1 MFVFLRKC
9 ATICHMKKLNYYFKK
24 AIKNGFALGA
34 FNFSNLETLISICQA
49 AEKTNSPVMACVSE
63 GAIKYIGIDFVV
75 SMVKTAKKQYKA
87 PIFLHLDH
95 GQSFEMCALAV
106 DKGFDSVMIDASA
119 LPFEENVKLTKRVV
133 DYAHKKGV
141 FVEGEL
147 GQIKGIED
155 ELSNDENHFT
165 NPLQAQQFVQKTG
178 VDSLAVA
185 IGTSHGAY
193 KFNGEAKLR
202 FDILSEIEAKLPSF
216 PLVLHG
222 ASSVNQD
229 FVNQINSL
237 GGALGKPKGVDEK
250 LTHVAI
256 TKHNVVKINIDTD
269 LRMAFTAAVRST
281 LATNPQNFDPRK
293 YLQAAKDNM
302 QQVVEHKIKN
312 LLNSK
317 NMA

>member
-1 MFVFLRKC
+1 
-9 ATICHMKKLNYYFKK
+9 MKKLNYYFKK

-34 FNFSNLETLISICQA
+34 FNFSNLETLVSICQA

-63 GAIKYIGIDFVV
+63 GAIKYMGIDFVV

-106 DKGFDSVMIDASA
+106 DKSFDSVMIDASA

-293 YLQAAKDNM
+293 YLQAAKYNM